1 MKLSLRGLG
10 CMITIERAKQLP
22 EMLLLKK
29 SVENSMGHK
38 RQNVYTHSLKVL
50 KKMRSLTRDKF
61 MHLVALL
68 HDIGKQQTLVKK
80 NGVTSCPGHDDAGA
94 EIISRLDLG
103 LAQKRHANAVI
114 LVRNHLIAFRSQDF
128 EGEIKRKS
136 KGFAR
141 EQMLLAIADLQGGD
155 EWILSRKSF
164 LQKLKLFKRALRE
177 VS

>member
-1 MKLSLRGLG
+1 
-10 CMITIERAKQLP
+10 MISMEQAKQLP

-38 RQNVYTHSLKVL
+38 RQNVYLHSLKVL

-68 HDIGKQQTLVKK
+68 HDIGKPQTLAEKG
-80 NGVTSCPGHDDAGA
+80 GVTSCPGHDIAGA
-94 EIISRLDLG
+94 KIIARLELG
-103 LAQKRHANAVI
+103 LPRKQHSRAVK
-114 LVRNHLIAFRSQDF
+114 LVRNHLIAFRTPNVA
-128 EGEIKRKS
+128 GEIKRKS

-155 EWILSRKSF
+155 EWKISRKTYS
-164 LQKLKLFKRALRE
+164 QKLKLFKQALSE
-177 VS
+177 LS

>member
-1 MKLSLRGLG
+1 
-10 CMITIERAKQLP
+10 MITIERAKQLP

-29 SVENSMGHK
+29 FAENSLGHK
-38 RQNVYTHSLKVL
+38 RQNVYVHSLKVL
-50 KKMRSLTRDKF
+50 RKMRLLTRDRF

-68 HDIGKQQTLVKK
+68 HDIGKPQTLVKK
-80 NGVTSCPGHDDAGA
+80 KGVTSCPGHDEAGA

-103 LAQKRHANAVI
+103 LAQKRHANAVM
-114 LVRNHLIAFRSQDF
+114 LVRNHLIAFRSPNF
-128 EGEIKRKS
+128 AREIGRKS

-177 VS
+177 AS